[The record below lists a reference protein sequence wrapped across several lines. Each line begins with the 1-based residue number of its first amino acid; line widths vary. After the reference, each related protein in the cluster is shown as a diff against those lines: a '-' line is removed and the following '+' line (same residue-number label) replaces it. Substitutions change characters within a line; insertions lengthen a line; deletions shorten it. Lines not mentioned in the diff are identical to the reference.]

1 MTTTRQVD
9 LVGALLGLAVPVLC
23 AVSVLVLTRSWLPR
37 LPGEIAT
44 HWSGTT
50 PDSFGSPMTS
60 AWTAALL
67 IVLVGGGCCAIAALA
82 QAQLLMRR
90 YMLAIGLGVTGTITA
105 LFLAG
110 LAGQLDTTDATQAP
124 LEGWPA
130 VLGMWTGIATGW
142 FGGRLLRDGRERKVA
157 TAAPDPALPRGRA
170 ELPIVEQVGTGAGTT
185 AALSLLVLIP
195 AFLVC
200 AAVQSWWPLGLIAP
214 VGLLVLGLLRYTVVV
229 DSDGIRVSN
238 LATDALGYDLDEIVG
253 AKVTETRPFQDWGGW
268 GLRAKGGKRYGLV
281 TRTGPAVVV
290 TTASGHEFTVTA
302 TRAEEMAGALNT
314 LADDR

>member
-1 MTTTRQVD
+1 MTTRQVD
-9 LVGALLGLAVPVLC
+9 PAGALLGLIVPLLC
-23 AVSVLVLTRSWLPR
+23 AVSVLVLTRTWLPR
-37 LPGEIAT
+37 LPDEIAT
-44 HWSGTT
+44 HWSGGG
-50 PDSFGSPMTS
+50 PDAFGSPMSS

-67 IVLVGGGCCAIAALA
+67 IALVGGGCCAIAALA

-110 LAGQLDTTDATQAP
+110 LAVQLDTTDSTQAP
-124 LEGWPA
+124 LPGWSA
-130 VLGMWTGIATGW
+130 VVGMWVGVALGW
-142 FGGRLLRDGRERKVA
+142 IGGRLLRDGRERNPA
-157 TAAPDPALPRGRA
+157 TAAPDPALPRGRTD
-170 ELPIVEQVGTGAGTT
+170 LPIVEQVGTGVGTT
-185 AALSLLVLIP
+185 AALSLFVLVPTLV
-195 AFLVC
+195 VC
-200 AAVQSWWPLGLIAP
+200 AATQSWWPLGLIAP

-268 GLRAKGGKRYGLV
+268 GLRVKGGRRYGLV

-302 TRAEEMAGALNT
+302 TKAAEMAGALNT
-314 LADDR
+314 LADAR